1 MKNITINEA
10 LQSTYFIDFNT
21 HVIQYFIKE
30 NTNRD
35 QSEKQKAISLY
46 YAVRDKIKYDPYHI
60 VLKKENIRSSEVLI
74 RKSGYCVEK
83 ALLLVACIRGVGIP
97 SKIGFAN
104 VKNHLT
110 SPRLFD
116 LMKTDIFVFHGY
128 ADILLDGIWVKA
140 TPAFNKSLC
149 DKTNTLPLEFDGVNN
164 SIFHSLDKEG
174 KKHMEYLEDFGSF
187 ADLPFD
193 RMLSEYNL
201 FYPHLKINSTG
212 TFGPVKIIGDFEK
225 EATSQL

>member
-1 MKNITINEA
+1 MKNTTINEA
-10 LQSTYFIDFNT
+10 LQPTYFIDFNT
-21 HVIQYFIKE
+21 NVIQNFIKE
-30 NTNRD
+30 NTNNE

-97 SKIGFAN
+97 AKIGFAN

-110 SPRLFD
+110 SPRLFE

-128 ADILLDGIWVKA
+128 ADILLDGTWVKA

-149 DKTNTLPLEFDGVNN
+149 EKTNTLPLEFDGVNN
-164 SIFHSLDKEG
+164 SIFHSLDREG

-187 ADLPFD
+187 DDLPFD

-201 FYPHLKINSTG
+201 YYPHLKINSTG
-212 TFGPVKIIGDFEK
+212 TFGPIKIIGDFEK
-225 EATSQL
+225 EATSLL

>member
-1 MKNITINEA
+1 LKNITINEA
-10 LQSTYFIDFNT
+10 LQPTYFIDFNT
-21 HVIQYFIKE
+21 DVIQDFIKE

-128 ADILLDGIWVKA
+128 ADILLDGTWVKA

>member
-1 MKNITINEA
+1 MINEA
-10 LQSTYFIDFNT
+10 LQATYFIDFNT
-21 HVIQYFIKE
+21 NVIQDFILE
-30 NTNRD
+30 NTNSN
-35 QSEKQKAISLY
+35 QSQKQKAISLY
-46 YAVRDKIKYDPYHI
+46 YAVRDNIKYDPYHI
-60 VLKKENIRSSEVLI
+60 ILKKENLRSSQVLI

-97 SKIGFAN
+97 AKIGFAN

-110 SPRLFD
+110 SPRLFE

-128 ADILLDGIWVKA
+128 ADIFLDETWVKA

-149 DKTNTLPLEFDGVNN
+149 EKTNTLPLEFDGINN
-164 SIFHSLDKEG
+164 SIFHSLDREG

-187 ADLPFD
+187 DDLPFA

-212 TFGPVKIIGDFEK
+212 TFGSIKIKGEFEK
-225 EATSQL
+225 EATSKLQI